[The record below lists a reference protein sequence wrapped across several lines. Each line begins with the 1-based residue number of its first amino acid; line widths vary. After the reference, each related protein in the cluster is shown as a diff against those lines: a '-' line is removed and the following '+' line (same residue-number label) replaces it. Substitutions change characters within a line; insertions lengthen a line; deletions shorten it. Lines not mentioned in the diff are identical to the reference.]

1 MRAGLPRVAIAL
13 VVMLF
18 SSFASKAGEL
28 SDRIGSVSDAL
39 NSGYQFIGGTG
50 LGPEQTRRVLNNAAA
65 PDTKYHEGYLYLLKD
80 KAVLICL
87 YRIVTY
93 NAAEPSQDYLKPNS
107 QCFAIK

>member
-1 MRAGLPRVAIAL
+1 MRTVLPSIAITLIA
-13 VVMLF
+13 MLF
-18 SSFASKAGEL
+18 SNFASKAGEL
-28 SDRIGSVSDAL
+28 SERIGSVSDAL

-50 LGPEQTRRVLNNAAA
+50 LGPEQARRVLNSGAA
-65 PDTKYHEGYLYLLKD
+65 PETRYHEGYLYLLKD

-93 NAAEPSQDYLKPNS
+93 NPAEPSQDYIKPNS